1 MPPIRDV
8 VGYCPMGCG
17 PHLHV
22 MSGGMIMCL
31 AKGCPDPGAVTG
43 ILSDPETSD
52 IVQVNEDGFSIL
64 YPLRERLGGGLFDC
78 PVNKALAAMAE
89 PPALPGRYRATMEE
103 DGMLDLAAMES
114 SDQEIR

>member
-31 AKGCPDPGAVTG
+31 APGCPDPGSVTG
-43 ILSDPETSD
+43 IISDPETND
-52 IVQVNEDGFSIL
+52 VVEFTDERFTVL
-64 YPLRERLGGGLFDC
+64 HPLRERLSGNLFGC
-78 PVNKALAAMAE
+78 PVNQAVLALDD
-89 PPALPGRYRATMEE
+89 PPDPGRYRARLGENGKLVLE
-103 DGMLDLAAMES
+103 PLPEQG
-114 SDQEIR
+114 

>member
-31 AKGCPDPGAVTG
+31 APKCPDPGSVTK
-43 ILSDPETSD
+43 ILSDPETGHVVEVTD
-52 IVQVNEDGFSIL
+52 NGYTVKH
-64 YPLRERLGGGLFDC
+64 PLRERVDDLFSC
-78 PVNKALAAMAE
+78 GTALAMGAE
-89 PPALPGRYRATMEE
+89 VLPPGRWRPEARDDGTLFFKRIDPPA
-103 DGMLDLAAMES
+103 
-114 SDQEIR
+114 